1 MTTDLELLSK
11 KARRQAAMAEAGLLP
26 HPGQEDIFQGME
38 YTLLTPAL
46 EETVLFD
53 ACNTASANRLASLCI
68 PSPWIGK
75 ACRFLLE
82 SKTALS
88 SVVAFPFGTS
98 PVEAKKI
105 EAFAAAAAGAKE
117 VQVSISAYM
126 LKTNERNGLRRE
138 MEELRSVLV
147 KSELTFIIETSLLSD
162 EEIIA
167 IVRAAELAGAERIKG
182 GSGFWGATSL
192 HGAAILRC
200 AAPDWMGVTAVL
212 DAGNAKNA
220 LPLLAAG
227 ADRLSTS
234 SPKDFPGFIEEPG
247 THEEG
252 AHS

>member
-26 HPGQEDIFQGME
+26 HPGQEELLQRIE
-38 YTLLTPAL
+38 YVFITPAP
-46 EETVLFD
+46 EEAALLN
-53 ACNTASANRLASLCI
+53 ACRAASANMLASLCI

-75 ACRFLLE
+75 ASQFLLE

-88 SVVAFPFGTS
+88 SVVAFPFGFP

-105 EAFAAAAAGAKE
+105 EAFAAAAAGAQE
-117 VQVSISAYM
+117 IQVSLSPHT
-126 LKTNERNGLRRE
+126 LKIHDRNGLRRE
-138 MEELRSVLV
+138 MEELRSALV

-162 EEIIA
+162 EEIIT
-167 IVRAAELAGAERIKG
+167 IVRAAELARAERVKG

-212 DAGNAKNA
+212 EAGNAKNA

-227 ADRLSTS
+227 ADRIATS
-234 SPKDFPGFIEEPG
+234 APQDLPGFVDISRQEETPQNI
-247 THEEG
+247 
-252 AHS
+252 

>member
-11 KARRQAAMAEAGLLP
+11 KAGRKAAMAEAGLLP
-26 HPGQEDIFQGME
+26 HPGQEEIFQRME

-46 EETVLFD
+46 DEAALLH
-53 ACNTASANRLASLCI
+53 ACSTASANMLASLCV

-75 ACRFLLE
+75 ARRFLLE
-82 SKTALS
+82 SKTALAG
-88 SVVAFPFGTS
+88 VAAFPFGFS

-105 EAFAAAAAGAKE
+105 EAFAAAAAGAQE
-117 VQVSISAYM
+117 IQVSLSPYA
-126 LKTNERNGLRRE
+126 LKMNDRNGLRRE

-167 IVRAAELAGAERIKG
+167 IVRAAELARAEHIKG

-212 DAGNAKNA
+212 EAGNTKNA

-234 SPKDFPGFIEEPG
+234 APQDFPGFEDIHRQEE
-247 THEEG
+247 TLK
-252 AHS
+252 SI